1 MTKFD
6 QLYQQV
12 TLSEELGEHKPVF
25 ASIREILSE
34 HPGRTLGEHPGPG
47 SPAEH
52 PMKSHLMQRS
62 PLYMPWQANSR
73 KEN

>member
-34 HPGRTLGEHPGPG
+34 HPGRTLGEHPGRTPDEI
-47 SPAEH
+47 A
-52 PMKSHLMQRS
+52 SHATISTVYALAS
-62 PLYMPWQANSR
+62 EFTKR
-73 KEN
+73 KLK